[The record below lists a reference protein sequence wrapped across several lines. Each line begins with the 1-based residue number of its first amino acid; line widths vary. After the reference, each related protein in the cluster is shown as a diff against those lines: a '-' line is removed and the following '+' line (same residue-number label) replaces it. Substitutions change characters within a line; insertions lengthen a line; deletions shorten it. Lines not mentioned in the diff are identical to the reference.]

1 VQIRN
6 GPQSE
11 LGTVELSQKAGWA
24 AVWFLT
30 SASAGL
36 FVLAIIA
43 PKVSRL
49 GHYTLPEMIRNFYG
63 RRAER
68 TAAFMIPFAWLGI
81 IAVQIIAGAKVL
93 SGLGI
98 MSYSGSAW
106 LCGVVFTLYTLLG
119 GQKSILKSDF
129 VQALIILAGVVVL
142 FVLRRKACAG
152 DNFPQLSPSTL
163 FNEDFSAMDLFFLLV
178 TYSVTFVVG
187 PDIYSR
193 IFCARDGKVAR
204 KSVILTALLI
214 IPVAYMLTFL
224 GITAGHDIPPANEN
238 GFILP
243 GTSFLPPWALG
254 LLVAALLSAVMSS
267 ADTTLLTSSLI
278 LAELVTGNLDKKRV
292 FQYHPG
298 DYSRDGMSLHP
309 DRPESHLHPEC
320 LSHLPLLLFR
330 SIHHSGHRRNRRLE
344 GEPSPGICCN
354 NPRRHNNAGRKNRH
368 GKFSVAEAP

>member
-1 VQIRN
+1 
-6 GPQSE
+6 
-11 LGTVELSQKAGWA
+11 
-24 AVWFLT
+24 
-30 SASAGL
+30 
-36 FVLAIIA
+36 
-43 PKVSRL
+43 
-49 GHYTLPEMIRNFYG
+49 
-63 RRAER
+63 
-68 TAAFMIPFAWLGI
+68 
-81 IAVQIIAGAKVL
+81 
-93 SGLGI
+93 
-98 MSYSGSAW
+98 
-106 LCGVVFTLYTLLG
+106 
-119 GQKSILKSDF
+119 
-129 VQALIILAGVVVL
+129 VVVL

-224 GITAGHDIPPANEN
+224 GITAGNDIPPANEN

-278 LAELVTGNLDKKRV
+278 LAELVTGNLDKKESFNTTRV
-292 FQYHPG
+292 IIPVMG
-298 DYSRDGMSLHP
+298 
-309 DRPESHLHPEC
+309 C
-320 LSHLPLLLFR
+320 LSILIALKVTSILNAFLISLSFFSGAFIIPVIAGIAGWKVNRHLAYAAIITGGITTLAGKIVSNTVPGNGGNLLILLGFGLNAFLLLIPFTQK
-330 SIHHSGHRRNRRLE
+330 SKKKI
-344 GEPSPGICCN
+344 PST
-354 NPRRHNNAGRKNRH
+354 
-368 GKFSVAEAP
+368 